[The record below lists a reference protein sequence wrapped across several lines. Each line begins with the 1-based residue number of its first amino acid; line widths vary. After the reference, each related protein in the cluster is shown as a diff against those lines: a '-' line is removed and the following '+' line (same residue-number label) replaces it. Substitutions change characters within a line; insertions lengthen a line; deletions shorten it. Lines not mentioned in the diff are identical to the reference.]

1 MDMLAW
7 DEILIRLITAS
18 ILGAFIGLE
27 RERKTWSAGM
37 RTHMLVCVGSCLIMI
52 VSAFGFQDIL
62 GKENITLDPSRI
74 AAQEVSGIGFIGAG
88 TILFQKQG
96 TVKGLT
102 TAAGLW
108 TVAGI
113 GLATGGGLYITAI
126 MTTGIVL
133 IILWI
138 LQPIEKK
145 YIRHF
150 VRQTLRITTDI
161 DSKEVDILNILN
173 ENEFNIEGLNLIKS
187 DETHI
192 LEINFEGAN
201 PEKMALLI
209 DQLRKLDSIKEVNWS
224 Q

>member
-74 AAQEVSGIGFIGAG
+74 AAQAVSGIGFIGAG